1 MAFLK
6 SLKNVESKNVK
17 LYIYYS
23 MDHMKY
29 MFKKNEGS
37 NGRHFKFSVNGE
49 ILLMYKFIYEN
60 GGTGMKIKPLDINL
74 GDRFFK
80 FFDMKLDKTFFTTIR
95 KKFKKI

>member
-37 NGRHFKFSVNGE
+37 DGRHFKFSVNGE
-49 ILLMYKFIYEN
+49 ILLMHKFIYEN
-60 GGTGMKIKPLDINL
+60 GGTGIKIKPP
-74 GDRFFK
+74 RY
-80 FFDMKLDKTFFTTIR
+80 
-95 KKFKKI
+95 